1 MELQLLKDNFPPSPL
16 ALSFNQN
23 NTKQECLLLNT
34 EVKSVTAINKDC
46 GKGKTEERSLSG
58 CEDDIDGCP
67 RVRLQLADG
76 GEVLA
81 YAAVIATE
89 APAAVRL
96 LGDGVLEGGAR
107 PRKGRS
113 STCLYFA
120 IDGPAPVS
128 LSIAFGGE

>member
-1 MELQLLKDNFPPSPL
+1 M
-16 ALSFNQN
+16 
-23 NTKQECLLLNT
+23 
-34 EVKSVTAINKDC
+34 TAIDKDC
-46 GKGKTEERSLSG
+46 GEREAEERSPSG

-107 PRKGRS
+107 PSKGRS

-128 LSIAFGGE
+128 LSIAFDGDIRPGNGARSAGDFFFSFPFL